1 MEKQSRKFSKK
12 KIYIYIYEYIHIY
25 IYVYVFFPFKSVLKS
40 VKYLTCNGFL
50 PDAFLESRITSER
63 EISSDA
69 G

>member
-1 MEKQSRKFSKK
+1 MN
-12 KIYIYIYEYIHIY
+12 IYIYIYMYMC
-25 IYVYVFFPFKSVLKS
+25 FFHSRSVLKS